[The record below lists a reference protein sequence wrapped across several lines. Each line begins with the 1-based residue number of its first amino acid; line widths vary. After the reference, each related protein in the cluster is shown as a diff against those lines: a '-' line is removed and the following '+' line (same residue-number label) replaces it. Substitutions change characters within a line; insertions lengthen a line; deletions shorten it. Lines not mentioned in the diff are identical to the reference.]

1 MIALVRFVLFSIALL
16 FINLSQAQD
25 QPVYPK
31 VAGYFSVVHVLVTAS
46 KDETTTNFSPA
57 YTVGFPTGVNIL
69 KSDHIAFSFE
79 ITPFVK
85 VENNS
90 SKMSNLLF
98 HPGIV
103 FRRRNGFAI
112 TERLAFESSGRFGVT
127 TVFTKVLKRY
137 KSSNSFIAFPLP
149 IRAGN
154 DKPVTFGI
162 GVQVGLSF

>member
-1 MIALVRFVLFSIALL
+1 MIATVRFILLATALFFTKLI
-16 FINLSQAQD
+16 QAQD

-46 KDETTTNFSPA
+46 KAETTTNFSPA
-57 YTVGFPTGVNIL
+57 YTVGFPTGVNVL
-69 KSDHIAFSFE
+69 KSDKIAFSFE

-103 FRRRNGFAI
+103 FKRKNGFAI

-127 TVFTKVLKRY
+127 TVFSKVLRRY

-149 IRAGN
+149 IRLGN
-154 DKPVTFGI
+154 EKPITFGL
-162 GVQVGLSF
+162 GVQMGLSF